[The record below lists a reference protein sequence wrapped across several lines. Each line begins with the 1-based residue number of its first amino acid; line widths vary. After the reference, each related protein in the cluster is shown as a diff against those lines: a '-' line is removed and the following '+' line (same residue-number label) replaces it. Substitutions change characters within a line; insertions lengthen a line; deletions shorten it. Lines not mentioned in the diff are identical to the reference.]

1 MDLRISNP
9 RAREL
14 AFQLA
19 ARRKVS
25 MTRAVIDA
33 LENELVR
40 EQEQA
45 SLAGRLAAI
54 ADDLGSKA
62 GGLGRAVSK
71 DEIDEMW
78 SNP

>member
-1 MDLRISNP
+1 MNLRISNP

-40 EQEQA
+40 EQEQT

-62 GGLGRAVSK
+62 GLGRAVSK

>member
-1 MDLRISNP
+1 MNLRISNP

-19 ARRKVS
+19 AGRKVS

-45 SLAGRLAAI
+45 SLADA
-54 ADDLGSKA
+54 
-62 GGLGRAVSK
+62 
-71 DEIDEMW
+71 
-78 SNP
+78 